1 MAATNLNTT
10 PLVVIAG
17 PTASGKTALA
27 IRLAERYDGEIICAD
42 SRTIYKGMDI
52 GTAKPSAEEQARVP
66 HWGLDIVEPGER
78 FTVADFKAYA
88 ERKIQEIR
96 ERDRIPFLVGG
107 TGLYIDA
114 VIFDFQ
120 LAPVPDK
127 TLRTQ
132 LSLMDV
138 EDLQDYCIKN
148 NISLPE
154 NKQNKRYLV
163 RAIERKNISTMRRDV
178 PLDNTYVVG
187 ITTYRETLRTRIEHR
202 SEQLF
207 TNNVVEEATILGEKY
222 GWNSEAMTGNIYP
235 LVKKYVDRAIT
246 ESELRRQSAV
256 SDWRL
261 AKRQMTWLRR
271 NPYIA
276 WGTLET
282 TEHWLS
288 NALASVRH
296 LCYNVPREE

>member
-163 RAIERKNISTMRRDV
+163 RAIERKNISIMRRNV

-187 ITTYRETLRTRIEHR
+187 ITTNRETLRTRIEHR

-235 LVKKYVDRAIT
+235 LVKKYVDRVIT
-246 ESELRRQSAV
+246 ESELRRQFAV

>member
-1 MAATNLNTT
+1 MAATNLDTT

-163 RAIERKNISTMRRDV
+163 RAIERKNISIMRRNV

-187 ITTYRETLRTRIEHR
+187 ITTNRETLRTRIEHR

-271 NPYIA
+271 NPYIT

>member
-52 GTAKPSAEEQARVP
+52 GTAKPSAEEQARVQ

-138 EDLQDYCIKN
+138 EELQDYCIKN

-163 RAIERKNISTMRRDV
+163 RAIERKNISIMRRNV

-187 ITTYRETLRTRIEHR
+187 ITTNRETLRTRIEHR

>member
-1 MAATNLNTT
+1 MAATNLDTT

-120 LAPVPDK
+120 LAPVPDE

-163 RAIERKNISTMRRDV
+163 RAIERKNISIMRRNV

-187 ITTYRETLRTRIEHR
+187 ITTNRETLRTRIEHR

-271 NPYIA
+271 NPYIT

>member
-1 MAATNLNTT
+1 MAATNLDTT

-88 ERKIQEIR
+88 ERKIREIR
-96 ERDRIPFLVGG
+96 ERGRVPFLVGG

-163 RAIERKNISTMRRDV
+163 RAIERKNISIMRRNV

-187 ITTYRETLRTRIEHR
+187 ITTNRETLRTRIEHR

>member
-163 RAIERKNISTMRRDV
+163 RAIERKNISIMRRNV

-187 ITTYRETLRTRIEHR
+187 ITTNRETLRTRIEHR

>member
-163 RAIERKNISTMRRDV
+163 RAIERKNISIMRRNV

-187 ITTYRETLRTRIEHR
+187 ITTNRETLRTRIEHR

-271 NPYIA
+271 NPYIT

>member
-1 MAATNLNTT
+1 MAATNLDTT

-163 RAIERKNISTMRRDV
+163 RAIERKNISIMRRNV

-187 ITTYRETLRTRIEHR
+187 ITTNRETLRTRIEHR

>member
-1 MAATNLNTT
+1 MAATNLDTT

-163 RAIERKNISTMRRDV
+163 RAIERKNISIMRRNV

-187 ITTYRETLRTRIEHR
+187 ITTNRETLRTRIEHR

-246 ESELRRQSAV
+246 ESELRRQFAV

-271 NPYIA
+271 NPYIT

>member
-88 ERKIQEIR
+88 ERKIREIR
-96 ERDRIPFLVGG
+96 ERGRVPFLVGG

-163 RAIERKNISTMRRDV
+163 RAIERKNISIMRRNV

-187 ITTYRETLRTRIEHR
+187 ITTDRETLRTRIEHR

-235 LVKKYVDRAIT
+235 LVKKYVERAIT

-271 NPYIA
+271 NPYIT